1 MQCVLIAYVP
11 EFVWSFISLS
21 LCLCLSSIVGK
32 VMDKFIKANV
42 TCKYLISFVLLKP
55 SLIISMFFKSVVT
68 PNVFVIAQ
76 AWRKLCF
83 VELGRH

>member
-1 MQCVLIAYVP
+1 
-11 EFVWSFISLS
+11 
-21 LCLCLSSIVGK
+21 
-32 VMDKFIKANV
+32 MDKFIKANV